1 LLSVPYAL
9 KAADAQTL
17 GGLPASAF
25 VLAGSQLVNSQSATT
40 VVSSTTSGSSPVG
53 GTGTQNYIPIWTDN
67 TGDLGNSILYQ
78 SGSGATAK
86 IGINQ
91 KNPLFT
97 LDVNGQEL
105 VRGLMEMA
113 TTNYATPTKA
123 YNSQPFNLE
132 SSAYNSGTAKYTL
145 NHFQW
150 QAEPTGNNTT
160 TPGATLN
167 LLYGTDPAAPAETG
181 LKLSSAGL
189 FTFASGQT
197 FPGTGTITGVT
208 TAAGS
213 GLTGGGTSGTL
224 NLALTNTCS
233 ANQILQWNGTT
244 WVCTTIAGGGTI
256 TGVTAGTDLT
266 GGGTSGNVTL
276 NLDNTKVPQ
285 LKSANT
291 FTGNQTVN
299 GNLTATGVVTGSSYQ
314 IGSNLFAFGSYA
326 NGNAFLGFAGN
337 STTTGTDNTGTG
349 WLSLSSNTTGTY
361 NTANGWRAQSSN
373 TTGSYNTSLGY
384 QTLSNNT
391 TGSFNTAVGFSSLG
405 SGLASTN
412 NTAVG
417 YSALSVSSGA
427 ENTAAGSLSLAD
439 NANGTKNTAVGYSTL
454 ANNLSGVSN
463 TAVGWEALL
472 ENISLCCNTAIG
484 SSALQQNTLGVSNTA
499 AGYSALGS
507 NTQGNDNTAAGDS
520 ALGSNTEGIDNTAEG
535 SQALFGN
542 TKGNGN
548 TAVGENALFSNT
560 TGSDVT
566 CVGFSCDTASP
577 TLSNATA
584 IGAFAVVGSSNALVL
599 GGTASHAVTVSV
611 GTATPFNDYGL
622 DVDTTNSNGVIDGGV
637 VVNASGGN
645 LYLGMTANAHK
656 FRVDTNGVVFADGGY
671 QSSGADFAESMA
683 VRGPRS
689 EYEPGDVLEIDRTAD
704 RHLTLAHH
712 RYATLVAGI
721 YSTKPGLLATPHNI
735 DDPVV
740 KAGEVPLAVVGI
752 VPCKVTTEN
761 GPIAR
766 GDLLV
771 TSSRP
776 GYAMKGT
783 DRRRMLGAVVGKA
796 LEPLATKTGI
806 IEVLVTLQ

>member
-1 LLSVPYAL
+1 
-9 KAADAQTL
+9 DAQTL

-25 VLAGSQLVNSQSATT
+25 ALAGSQLTNPQASTT
-40 VVSSTTSGSSPVG
+40 VVTSTTSESSSPLS
-53 GTGTQNYIPIWTDN
+53 GTGTQNYIPIWIDS

-78 SGSGATAK
+78 SGSGSTAK
-86 IGINQ
+86 IGINE
-91 KNPLFT
+91 KSPLFT
-97 LDVNGQEL
+97 LDVNGQAL
-105 VRGLMEMA
+105 VRGLLEMA
-113 TTNYATPTKA
+113 TTNYASPTKG

-132 SSAYNSGTAKYTL
+132 SSAYNSGTGKYTL

-181 LKLSSAGL
+181 LKLSSAGF
-189 FTFASGQT
+189 FTFAAAQT
-197 FPGTGTITGVT
+197 FPGSGTIMGV
-208 TAAGS
+208 A
-213 GLTGGGTSGTL
+213 
-224 NLALTNTCS
+224 
-233 ANQILQWNGTT
+233 
-244 WVCTTIAGGGTI
+244 
-256 TGVTAGTDLT
+256 AGTDLT

-276 NLDNTKVPQ
+276 NLDTTKVPQ
-285 LKSANT
+285 LKAANT

-299 GNLTATGVVTGSSYQ
+299 GNLTSTGVVTGSSYQ

-326 NGNAFLGFAGN
+326 NANVLLGFAGN
-337 STTTGTDNTGTG
+337 STMTGTDNTGTG
-349 WLSLSSNTTGTY
+349 WLSLSSNATGAY
-361 NTANGWRAQSSN
+361 NTGNGWRALSSN

-384 QTLSNNT
+384 QTLGNNT
-391 TGSFNTAVGFSSLG
+391 TGNFNTAIGFDSLSSG
-405 SGLASTN
+405 QASTN
-412 NTAVG
+412 NTGVG
-417 YSALSVSSGA
+417 YLALSVNSGA

-439 NANGTKNTAVGYSTL
+439 NANGTKNTADGYSAL
-454 ANNLSGVSN
+454 ANNTSGGSN

-472 ENISLCCNTAIG
+472 ENISPCCNTAIG
-484 SSALQQNTLGVSNTA
+484 SSALKQNTLGASNTA
-499 AGYSALGS
+499 TGDSALAF
-507 NTQGNDNTAAGDS
+507 NIQGYDNTAAGDS
-520 ALGSNTEGIDNTAEG
+520 ALGSNIQGYDNTAEG
-535 SQALFGN
+535 SQALFAN
-542 TKGNGN
+542 TEGNGN
-548 TAVGENALFSNT
+548 TAVGESALFSNT

-566 CVGFSCDTASP
+566 CVGFSCDTTSP
-577 TLSNATA
+577 ALSNATA
-584 IGAFAVVGSSNALVL
+584 IGAFAVVGESNAMVL

-622 DVDTTNSNGVIDGGV
+622 DVDTTNSNGVINGGV
-637 VVNASGGN
+637 VVNTSGGN
-645 LYLGMTANAHK
+645 LYLGMTANTHK
-656 FRVDTNGVVFADGGY
+656 FRVDTNGVVYADGGY

-683 VRGPRS
+683 VHGPRF
-689 EYEPGDVLEIDRTAD
+689 EYEPGDVLEIDQTAD

-721 YSTKPGLLATPHNI
+721 YSTKPGLLATPRNI

-740 KAGEVPLAVVGI
+740 KTGEVPLAVVGI
-752 VPCKVTTEN
+752 VPCKVTAEN
-761 GPIAR
+761 GPISR

-776 GYAMKGT
+776 GFAMKGT